1 MTEKNTTR
9 STRPCGA
16 RRLKSGKDRRET
28 ESKND
33 VLEKELEG
41 EISYPLLDAF
51 KSKLYRI
58 QRVTTVGLAKTFSTM
73 ICWGCP
79 SR

>member
-41 EISYPLLDAF
+41 EIHYLMHLN
-51 KSKLYRI
+51 LNY
-58 QRVTTVGLAKTFSTM
+58 TEFSE
-73 ICWGCP
+73 
-79 SR
+79 